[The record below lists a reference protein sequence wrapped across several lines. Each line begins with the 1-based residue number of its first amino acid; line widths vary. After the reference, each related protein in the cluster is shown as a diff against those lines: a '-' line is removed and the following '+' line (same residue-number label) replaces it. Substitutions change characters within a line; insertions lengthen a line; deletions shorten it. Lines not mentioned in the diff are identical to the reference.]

1 MSSGPASR
9 HRRGRPI
16 ASLCLIAATIGAVLA
31 LATSS
36 AALGESVTA
45 LGRPATKPEH
55 VVAIGDIHGDFDAFL
70 GLLTHV
76 GLIDGERR
84 WNGRDIT
91 LVQTGDYMD
100 RGPKVRPLLDFL
112 MTLEA
117 QAAAGG
123 GRAIVLMGNHEASN
137 AIGVLRDVP
146 PSAFAAFA
154 DAESEGRREA
164 AYAAHVK
171 LAEARRAALARADAA
186 IPIPKIYM
194 IPERDAWMAAHP
206 AGLVEYLEALGPNGT
221 YGKWIRTRMVLVRI
235 NDTVFLH
242 GGINPEVAPKKLE
255 SLNEQAQK
263 EIARWD
269 RMRKQ
274 MIEQQIALPS
284 FTFEELLQAGGSELT
299 RVGLE
304 ARGRLDMNGQ
314 ADPAAAA
321 ALAIS
326 SHPLAALQEVGKW
339 AILDPNGPLWFRG
352 YATWRSEEGGP
363 QLDQLQRRFGP
374 VRFVVGHT
382 MTSGFRAMGR
392 FSSRVFLIDTGMLSS
407 YYAGG
412 RASALDIQNGTYTVV
427 TLEDRRVLFEPM
439 SSAAR

>member
-9 HRRGRPI
+9 LRRGRPI
-16 ASLCLIAATIGAVLA
+16 ASWCLIAAALGAVLA
-31 LATSS
+31 VATSS
-36 AALGESVTA
+36 HARGDGLAESTPA
-45 LGRPATKPEH
+45 ATKADH

-84 WNGRDIT
+84 WTGRDIT

-100 RGPKVRPLLDFL
+100 RGPKVRPLLDYL

-117 QAAAGG
+117 QAEAGG

-146 PSAFAAFA
+146 ASAFAAFA
-154 DAESEGRREA
+154 DAESENRRES

-171 LAEARRAALARADAA
+171 LAESRRTALARVDTAL
-186 IPIPKIYM
+186 PIPKVYM
-194 IPERDAWMAAHP
+194 VPDRDAWMAAHP
-206 AGLVEYLEALGPNGT
+206 PGFVEYLEAFGPLGT

-284 FTFEELLQAGGSELT
+284 FTFEELLEAGGSELT

-304 ARGRLDMNGQ
+304 ARRRLDMNGQ

-321 ALAIS
+321 LAIA

-382 MTSGFRAMGR
+382 MTSGFRAMAR

-407 YYAGG
+407 YYEGG
-412 RASALDIQNGTYTVV
+412 RASALDIQNGTYAAV

>member
-9 HRRGRPI
+9 LRRGRPI
-16 ASLCLIAATIGAVLA
+16 AWCLITAALSAVLTA
-31 LATSS
+31 ATSS
-36 AALGESVTA
+36 HVRGDGLAASA
-45 LGRPATKPEH
+45 PAATKPDH

-76 GLIDGERR
+76 GLIDAERR
-84 WNGRDIT
+84 WTGRDIT

-100 RGPKVRPLLDFL
+100 RGPKVRPLLDYL

-123 GRAIVLMGNHEASN
+123 GRAIVLMGNHEAAN

-146 PSAFAAFA
+146 ASAFAAFA
-154 DAESEGRREA
+154 DAESEGRRES
-164 AYAAHVK
+164 AYAAHAK
-171 LAEARRAALARADAA
+171 LAESRRATLARADTA
-186 IPIPKIYM
+186 IPIPKVYM
-194 IPERDAWMAAHP
+194 APERDAWMAAHP
-206 AGLVEYLEALGPNGT
+206 PGLVEYLEAFGPLGT

-274 MIEQQIALPS
+274 MIDQQIALPS
-284 FTFEELLQAGGSELT
+284 FTFEELLEAGGSELT

-304 ARGRLDMNGQ
+304 ARRRLDMNGQ

-321 ALAIS
+321 LAIA

-382 MTSGFRAMGR
+382 MTSGFRAMAR

-407 YYAGG
+407 YYQGG
-412 RASALDIQNGTYTVV
+412 RASALDIQNGTYAVV

>member
-1 MSSGPASR
+1 M
-9 HRRGRPI
+9 
-16 ASLCLIAATIGAVLA
+16 
-31 LATSS
+31 
-36 AALGESVTA
+36 
-45 LGRPATKPEH
+45 
-55 VVAIGDIHGDFDAFL
+55 VAIGDIHGDFDAFL

-146 PSAFAAFA
+146 ASAFAAFA

-186 IPIPKIYM
+186 IPIPKVYM

-206 AGLVEYLEALGPNGT
+206 PGLVEYLEAFGPNGT

-284 FTFEELLQAGGSELT
+284 FTFEELLEAGGSELT

-304 ARGRLDMNGQ
+304 ARRRLDMNGQ
-314 ADPAAAA
+314 ADPAARGAGHLVAPARGPAGSRQVGHPRPERPALVSWIRNVAFGGRGTAAGPAA
-321 ALAIS
+321 APLRSRAVRGG
-326 SHPLAALQEVGKW
+326 SHDDQRFPRDGP
-339 AILDPNGPLWFRG
+339 ILVARVPHRYRHAVVLLPGRPCLGARHPERDVHSRD
-352 YATWRSEEGGP
+352 AGGP
-363 QLDQLQRRFGP
+363 PRA
-374 VRFVVGHT
+374 VRTDVVG
-382 MTSGFRAMGR
+382 GA
-392 FSSRVFLIDTGMLSS
+392 V
-407 YYAGG
+407 GG
-412 RASALDIQNGTYTVV
+412 DGAA
-427 TLEDRRVLFEPM
+427 RVLRA
-439 SSAAR
+439 AARRPLS

>member
-1 MSSGPASR
+1 MSSGPVS
-9 HRRGRPI
+9 HRRRRRPI
-16 ASLCLIAATIGAVLA
+16 AFWCLAAVTASAVLA
-31 LATSS
+31 P
-36 AALGESVTA
+36 AARVAAGGESVPAARPEATA
-45 LGRPATKPEH
+45 NR

-70 GLLTHV
+70 ALLTHV
-76 GLIDGERR
+76 GLIDAERR
-84 WNGRDIT
+84 WTGRDTT

-100 RGPKVRPLLDFL
+100 RGPKIRPLLDFL
-112 MTLEA
+112 MTLES
-117 QAAAGG
+117 QVAAGG

-146 PSAFAAFA
+146 ASAFAAFA
-154 DAESEGRREA
+154 DGESEGRRES

-171 LAEARRAALARADAA
+171 LAESRRAALERADTA

-194 IPERDAWMAAHP
+194 APDRDAWMAAHP
-206 AGLVEYLEALGPNGT
+206 PGLVEYLEAFGPLGT
-221 YGKWIRTRMVLVRI
+221 YGKWIRTRMVLVRV

-263 EIARWD
+263 ELARWD

-284 FTFEELLQAGGSELT
+284 FTFEELLEAGGSELT
-299 RVGLE
+299 RVGVE
-304 ARGRLDMNGQ
+304 ARRRLDLNGQ
-314 ADPAAAA
+314 PDPNAA

-326 SHPLAALQEVGKW
+326 SHQLAALQEVGKW

-352 YATWRSEEGGP
+352 YATWRSEEGAT
-363 QLDQLQRRFGP
+363 QLDRLQRRFGP

-382 MTSGFRAMGR
+382 MTSGFRATAR

-407 YYAGG
+407 YYQGG
-412 RASALDIQNGTYTVV
+412 RASALEIQNGTYAAV

-439 SSAAR
+439 ASPTR

>member
-1 MSSGPASR
+1 MSIGPASSR
-9 HRRGRPI
+9 PRMRPRMRPI
-16 ASLCLIAATIGAVLA
+16 ASWCLIVATASAAVA
-31 LATSS
+31 LA
-36 AALGESVTA
+36 ESRA
-45 LGRPATKPEH
+45 LGRPAAQPGR

-70 GLLTHV
+70 GLLAHV

-84 WNGRDIT
+84 WTGRDTT

-100 RGPKVRPLLDFL
+100 RGPKIRPLLDFL
-112 MTLEA
+112 MTLEP
-117 QAAAGG
+117 QAATGG

-137 AIGVLRDVP
+137 ALGVLRDVP
-146 PSAFAAFA
+146 ASAFAAFA
-154 DAESEGRREA
+154 DAESEGRRES

-171 LAEARRAALARADAA
+171 LAEARRAALTRTDTA

-206 AGLVEYLEALGPNGT
+206 PGFVEYLEAFGPLGT
-221 YGKWIRTRMVLVRI
+221 YGKWIRTRMVLVRV

-269 RMRKQ
+269 KMRKQ

-284 FTFEELLQAGGSELT
+284 FTFEELLEAGGSELM
-299 RVGLE
+299 RVGVE
-304 ARGRLDMNGQ
+304 ARRRMDISGQ
-314 ADPAAAA
+314 PDPAAAA
-321 ALAIS
+321 QAIS

-352 YATWRSEEGGP
+352 YATWRSDEGAS

-407 YYAGG
+407 YYKGG
-412 RASALDIQNGTYTVV
+412 RASALEIQNGTYAVV